1 MSQSIWPGS
10 AEQLE
15 ELQRTLAAQWP
26 GEPAW
31 RPQGDRPLKVG
42 AVFVASPR
50 GLVGAGAA
58 GDAAWVAAVV
68 LLEGRLVDS
77 VVVLG
82 RLDAPYASGLL
93 ALRQGRLLEEAV
105 RSLRVVPDVV
115 IANATGRDHPRLAGL
130 AIHLGVACDLPTI
143 GITDRPLVAVG
154 PEPGTER
161 GASAEL
167 RLEGELVGYRLRTRS
182 GARPVVVHAG
192 WRVDPDTAREL
203 ALTVTL
209 RSRTPEP
216 LRQARVHARTSRST
230 A

>member
-1 MSQSIWPGS
+1 M
-10 AEQLE
+10 
-15 ELQRTLAAQWP
+15 
-26 GEPAW
+26 
-31 RPQGDRPLKVG
+31 
-42 AVFVASPR
+42 ASRR

-68 LLEGRLVDS
+68 LLEGRLVES
-77 VVVLG
+77 VVVRG

-105 RSLRVVPDVV
+105 RSLRVVPDVL
-115 IANATGRDHPRLAGL
+115 IANATGRDHPRRAGL

-143 GITDRPLVAVG
+143 GVTDRPLVAMG
-154 PEPGTER
+154 PDPGTER
-161 GASAEL
+161 GAATAL
-167 RLEGELVGYRLRTRS
+167 RLEGGELVGYRLRTCS
-182 GARPVVVHAG
+182 AARAVVVHAG

-216 LRQARVHARTSRST
+216 LRQARVQARTSRST

>member
-1 MSQSIWPGS
+1 MNQSIWPSGS
-10 AEQLE
+10 DQLE
-15 ELQRTLAAQWP
+15 ELQRTLAARWP
-26 GEPAW
+26 GEPVW
-31 RPQGDRPLKVG
+31 RPQGGRAPRVG
-42 AVFVASPR
+42 AVFVASRR

-68 LLEGRLVDS
+68 LLEGRLVES
-77 VVVLG
+77 VVVRG

-105 RSLRVVPDVV
+105 RSLRVVPDVL
-115 IANATGRDHPRLAGL
+115 IANATGRDHPRRAGL

-143 GITDRPLVAVG
+143 GVTDRPLVAVG
-154 PEPGTER
+154 PEPGAER
-161 GASAEL
+161 GAAAGL
-167 RLEGELVGYRLRTRS
+167 RLEGELVGYRLRTCS
-182 GARPVVVHAG
+182 GARAVVVHAG

-216 LRQARVHARTSRST
+216 LRQARVQARTSRST